1 MKQFMSFVQKEFYH
15 ILRDKRTMLILLGMP
30 VVQIILFGFAIS
42 TEVKNTRVAVFDP
55 SRDISTQQIIER
67 FHGNNYFIIDRILY
81 NPTEIEEVFEKGEAA
96 LVLVFSDNF
105 NENLIHTGDATIQLI
120 VDGTDPNQASTILG
134 YANNVIASFQQELM
148 QTQQIPVQ
156 IIPQI
161 RMLYNPQMKSAFFFV
176 PGVMGLILMLICA
189 MMTSVAIVREKETGT
204 MEILLA
210 SPMKPLHIILAKTV
224 PYFLLSFI
232 NLATILLLSVYVL
245 QVPVAG
251 SLFWLVVVSLV
262 FILVALSI
270 GMLVS
275 GLVRTQIAAMLI
287 SSMVMMMPVLLL
299 SGMIY
304 PLESMPVILQWISNI
319 IPARWYIAAVKKL
332 MIEGVPIIYAMKE
345 LCILLAMAAFLLAVS
360 LRKFK
365 VRLS

>member
-1 MKQFMSFVQKEFYH
+1 MKQFMAFVRKEFYH
-15 ILRDKRTMLILLGMP
+15 ILRDTRTMLILLGMP

-42 TEVKNTRVAVFDP
+42 TEVKNTRMAVYDP
-55 SRDISTQQIIER
+55 SGDVVTQQIIER
-67 FHGNNYFIIDRILY
+67 FRANNYFVVERMLHRPEQI
-81 NPTEIEEVFEKGEAA
+81 NEVLERGEAS
-96 LVLVFSDNF
+96 LVMVFNDYF
-105 NENLIHTGDATIQLI
+105 GQRMLHTGDAAIQLI
-120 VDGTDPNQASTILG
+120 ADGTDPNQASTLLM
-134 YANNVIASFQQELM
+134 YAENIIAAYGQE
-148 QTQQIPVQ
+148 QTQARQPGVQ
-156 IIPQI
+156 IVP
-161 RMLYNPQMKSAFFFV
+161 RVHMLYNPQMKSAFFFV

-204 MEILLA
+204 MEVLLA
-210 SPMKPLHIILAKTV
+210 SPIKPLYIIIAKTV
-224 PYFLLSFI
+224 PYFLLSII
-232 NLATILLLSVYVL
+232 NLITILLLSVYVL

-270 GMLVS
+270 GILVS

-304 PLESMPVILQWISNI
+304 PIESMPVVLQWVSNI

-332 MIEGVPIIYAMKE
+332 MIEGVSIIYVLKE
-345 LCILLAMAAFLLAVS
+345 LSVLLVMGIVLLGVS
-360 LRKFK
+360 LKKFK
-365 VRLS
+365 MSL

>member
-1 MKQFMSFVQKEFYH
+1 MKQFLSFVQKEFYH
-15 ILRDKRTMLILLGMP
+15 ILRDTRTMMILLGMP
-30 VVQIILFGFAIS
+30 VIQIILFGFAIS
-42 TEVKNTRVAVFDP
+42 TEVNNTRVAVFDP
-55 SRDISTQQIIER
+55 SQDVSTRQIVER
-67 FHGNNYFIIDRILY
+67 FRGNKNFMVERILY
-81 NPTEIEEVFEKGEAA
+81 NPAEINEAFEKGQAS

-105 NENLIHTGDATIQLI
+105 NENLLHTGDAAIQLI

-134 YANNVIASFQQELM
+134 YASNIIQSWQQEQM
-148 QTQQIPVQ
+148 QTAQIPAQ
-156 IIPQI
+156 IIPEI
-161 RMLYNPQMKSAFFFV
+161 RMLYNPQMRSAFFFV

-189 MMTSVAIVREKETGT
+189 MMTSIAIVREKETGT
-204 MEILLA
+204 MEVLLA
-210 SPMKPLHIILAKTV
+210 SPIKPLYIILAKTV

-232 NLATILLLSVYVL
+232 NLTTVMLISIYILK
-245 QVPVAG
+245 VPVAG

-275 GLVRTQIAAMLI
+275 SLVRTQLAAMLI

-332 MIEGVPIIYAMKE
+332 MIEGVPIMYAMKE
-345 LCILLAMAAFLLAVS
+345 LCILVVMAVFLLAIS

-365 VRLS
+365 VRLA

>member
-1 MKQFMSFVQKEFYH
+1 
-15 ILRDKRTMLILLGMP
+15 MP

-55 SRDISTQQIIER
+55 SRDISTQRIIEHFR
-67 FHGNNYFIIDRILY
+67 GNEYFIIEDILDSPARI
-81 NPTEIEEVFEKGEAA
+81 NEVFEKGQAN

-105 NENLIHTGDATIQLI
+105 NENLIHTGDAAIQLI

-134 YANNVIASFQQELM
+134 YAGNIIASYQQELM
-148 QTQQIPVQ
+148 QEQQVPAQ
-156 IIPQI
+156 IVPQI

-189 MMTSVAIVREKETGT
+189 MMTSVAIVREKEMGT
-204 MEILLA
+204 MEVLLA
-210 SPMKPLHIILAKTV
+210 SPIKPLYIILAKTV
-224 PYFLLSFI
+224 PYFLLSFV
-232 NLATILLLSVYVL
+232 NLATILLLSVFVL
-245 QVPVAG
+245 EVPVAG
-251 SLFWLVVVSLV
+251 SLFWLIVVSLV

-275 GLVRTQIAAMLI
+275 SLVRTQIAAMLI

-304 PLESMPVILQWISNI
+304 PIDSMPEILQWVSNI

-332 MIEGVPIIYAMKE
+332 MIEGVPVMYALKE
-345 LCILLAMAAFLLAVS
+345 LCILSVMAFLLIVVS
-360 LRKFK
+360 LKKFK
-365 VRLS
+365 VRLA

>member
-1 MKQFMSFVQKEFYH
+1 MKQFMSFVRKEFYH

-67 FHGNNYFIIDRILY
+67 FRANDYFVVDRIL
-81 NPTEIEEVFEKGEAA
+81 NSPAEIDEVFEKGEAS

-105 NENLIHTGDATIQLI
+105 NENLIHTGDASIQLI

-134 YANNVIASFQQELM
+134 YANNVIADRI
-148 QTQQIPVQ
+148 T
-156 IIPQI
+156 PQI

-304 PLESMPVILQWISNI
+304 PLESMPMVLQWISNI

-332 MIEGVPIIYAMKE
+332 MIEGVPIMYAMKE
-345 LCILLAMAAFLLAVS
+345 LCILLAMAVFLLAVS

-365 VRLS
+365 VRLE

>member
-1 MKQFMSFVQKEFYH
+1 
-15 ILRDKRTMLILLGMP
+15 MLILLGMP

-42 TEVKNTRVAVFDP
+42 TEVRNIRVAVFDP
-55 SRDISTQQIIER
+55 SHDATTRQIIER
-67 FHGNNYFIIDRILY
+67 FRGNEYFVIERMLSSAAGID
-81 NPTEIEEVFEKGEAA
+81 EVLEKGEAN
-96 LVLVFSDNF
+96 LILVFNDNF
-105 NENLIHTGDATIQLI
+105 AENLLHTADAAIQLI

-134 YANNVIASFQQELM
+134 YATNIIHDGQQAV
-148 QTQQIPVQ
+148 TV
-156 IIPQI
+156 

-204 MEILLA
+204 MEVLLA
-210 SPMKPLHIILAKTV
+210 SPIKPLYIILAKTV

-232 NLATILLLSVYVL
+232 NLATILFISVYVL
-245 QVPVAG
+245 GVPVAG
-251 SLFWLVVVSLV
+251 SLFWLVLVSLV

-287 SSMVMMMPVLLL
+287 SGMVMMMPVLLL

-304 PLESMPVILQWISNI
+304 PVESMPVILQWVSNI
-319 IPARWYIAAVKKL
+319 IPARWYISAVKKL
-332 MIEGVPIIYAMKE
+332 MIEGVPIAYALKE
-345 LCILLAMAAFLLAVS
+345 LCVLLAMAFLLLAIS

-365 VRLS
+365 VRLA